1 MATKIVML
9 SAAAVIGL
17 AGVANAQS
25 AGYPPEAQPGQC
37 FARVLIPETTEVMTE
52 EVVDQPERAEIK
64 IIPAEYETVTETV
77 VVKEETVQY
86 KVIPAQYQTVS
97 EQVIV
102 EPEGSRSIV
111 VPAKYETYTEQVMV
125 RPAYTTW
132 KPGAGLFGRGGAG
145 TGTAAVITAN
155 GDASATG
162 ELLCKVEVPAEY
174 KTVTRTRVVSPET
187 TETKVIPAKY
197 ETVSKQVVAQPPQVV
212 EEVIPAVTRTV
223 SVRRL
228 VSPAREEVITIPA
241 TYKTIEKRVVTGGGG
256 LEWREVL
263 CDSNTTSSKIVEVQ
277 TALTKAGYDI
287 PTDGVF
293 GPATLNAMESYQ
305 RANGLPVGYL
315 TVGTVRSLGV
325 APF

>member
-1 MATKIVML
+1 MATRTLML
-9 SAAAVIGL
+9 SAATIIGL

-52 EVVDQPERAEIK
+52 QVVDQPERTEIK
-64 IIPAEYETVTETV
+64 IIPATYETVTETV
-77 VVKEETVQY
+77 VVKEETTQY
-86 KVIPAQYQTVS
+86 KVIPASYETAT

-102 EPEGSRSIV
+102 EPERTESMV

-132 KPGAGLFGRGGAG
+132 KPGAGLFGRGAAG
-145 TGTAAVITAN
+145 LGTSADGV
-155 GDASATG
+155 ASATG

-174 KTVTRTRVVSPET
+174 KTVTRTRVVSAEAT
-187 TETKVIPAKY
+187 DTRVIPAKY

-212 EEVIPAVTRTV
+212 EEVIPAVTKTV

-228 VSPAREEVITIPA
+228 VSPATEEVITIPA
-241 TYKTIEKRVVTGGGG
+241 TYKTLEKRVVTGGGG

-263 CDSNTTSSKIVEVQ
+263 CDSNTTTVKI
-277 TALTKAGYDI
+277 TG
-287 PTDGVF
+287 
-293 GPATLNAMESYQ
+293 M
-305 RANGLPVGYL
+305 
-315 TVGTVRSLGV
+315 VRIYINR
-325 APF
+325 